1 MSQKQ
6 DELSVTNPPKVE
18 LGETPPPPGSEPP
31 PPPGSE
37 PPPPPP
43 PGSEPPPPVEEEEQ
57 TVDPE
62 KLKQLL
68 NTQKGLLKQ
77 TQKELSELKKRHL
90 DFGEV
95 KNAIG
100 GIQTQL
106 QEQGETLTLVTDVL
120 NQMGEGNEEL
130 QQRVEANR
138 KAREATQKQL
148 TQAKDTYTDIV
159 SILQLAEV
167 DPDGDE
173 AKPVREAFNARDYP
187 KAKEQARLVVQ
198 TKVSALKIASPA
210 DGVKGEEEKVGEKG
224 KQKVITKAP
233 SAPPD
238 WRDMSPKDKI
248 KEGIAEA
255 KKNQ

>member
-1 MSQKQ
+1 MLEQQ
-6 DELSVTNPPKVE
+6 DELSVTETTEGQEGKTSTEEKTKEKVE
-18 LGETPPPPGSEPP
+18 EKATIT
-31 PPPGSE
+31 
-37 PPPPPP
+37 
-43 PGSEPPPPVEEEEQ
+43 EEVEEQ

-130 QQRVEANR
+130 QAKVKVSQEARETTRKQVAEAQATYTNIVSTLQIAEISSDSDEANP
-138 KAREATQKQL
+138 
-148 TQAKDTYTDIV
+148 AK
-159 SILQLAEV
+159 
-167 DPDGDE
+167 
-173 AKPVREAFNARDYP
+173 EAFNARDYP
-187 KAKEQARLVVQ
+187 KALELARLAVQ
-198 TKVSALKIASPA
+198 TKVSALKIAS
-210 DGVKGEEEKVGEKG
+210 DEDKSEKEKVDEKG

-233 SAPPD
+233 SAPQD

-248 KEGIAEA
+248 KEGVAEA